1 MNPDEIKGKIQA
13 SQFRRQAAWAENE
26 NKMFLED
33 AKKDALGRFFTVMK
47 KYEITDTDMQE
58 LLEISVFLI

>member
-1 MNPDEIKGKIQA
+1 MNPEELKGKIQA
-13 SQFRRQAAWAENE
+13 SQFRRQAALAENE

-33 AKKDALGRFFTVMK
+33 AKKDALGRFFKVIK
-47 KYEITDTDMQE
+47 KYDITEEDMQE